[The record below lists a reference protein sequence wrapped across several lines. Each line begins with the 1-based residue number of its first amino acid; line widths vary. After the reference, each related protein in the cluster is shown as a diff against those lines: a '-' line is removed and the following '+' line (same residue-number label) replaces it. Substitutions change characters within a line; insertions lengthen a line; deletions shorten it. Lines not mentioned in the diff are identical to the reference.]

1 MLRGPVV
8 YSRVMSLRT
17 SNQGRTALWV
27 PGLLLMLA
35 AAVVWVWNSGTEN
48 SEPDPTDDSGFEEPG
63 PSDIDVSR
71 GQLEVDQGVK
81 QRQEAEN
88 LPELPRFGV
97 VQGRV
102 TAARWVHWPSGIELK
117 LSDQADGKQIAFAG
131 PSEEEPRFRFEDVP
145 YGNYRLTITAPEC
158 VEQSLLLTVSAE
170 QRDQFLAIPLTPA
183 ASIVGTVKDELG
195 KPIAQIPVAAIFYS
209 DAPGRSQ
216 VPYLATTDENG
227 AFRITGLR
235 DGEWQV
241 FVGSGQ
247 HPLSDVKILGISR
260 EAPEAWADFIVPR
273 MGSATVKVHFLDGA
287 EVAKEDW
294 KSMKIQAVLQGGE
307 RGFNQSLPL
316 RADGSIRFPA
326 LPNGEY
332 HFIAFGGRYRRV
344 MRQASVAPDVPTEV
358 TIPMR
363 RYSERN
369 Q

>member
-1 MLRGPVV
+1 MP
-8 YSRVMSLRT
+8 LRT

-35 AAVVWVWNSGTEN
+35 VAVVWVWNSGTGSN
-48 SEPDPTDDSGFEEPG
+48 EPDPTDTSGFGEPG

-71 GQLEVDQGVK
+71 GELEVDQTVK
-81 QRQEAEN
+81 DRQEAEN

-102 TAARWVHWPSGIELK
+102 TAAKWVTWPSGIELK
-117 LSDQADGKQIAFAG
+117 LSDQEDGKQIALAG
-131 PSEEEPRFRFEDVP
+131 PSEEEPRFRFEGVP
-145 YGNYRLTITAPEC
+145 YGNYRLTIAAPEC

-170 QRDQFLAIPLTPA
+170 QRDQFLAIPLVPA
-183 ASIVGTVKDELG
+183 ASIVGTVKDEFG
-195 KPIAQIPVAAIFYS
+195 KPVAQIPVAALFHS

-216 VPYLATTDENG
+216 VPYLATTDEEG
-227 AFRITGLR
+227 KYRITGLR

-241 FVGSGQ
+241 FVGSVH
-247 HPLSDVKILGISR
+247 HPLSEMKVLGISR

-273 MGSATVKVHFLDGA
+273 MGSAKVQVDFLDGA
-287 EVAKEDW
+287 DAAKEDW

-307 RGFNQSLPL
+307 RGYNQSLPL
-316 RADGSIRFPA
+316 RADGSVRFPA

-332 HFIAFGGRYRRV
+332 HFIAFGGSYRRV
-344 MRQASVAPDVPTEV
+344 MRAASVAPDVLAEV

-363 RYSERN
+363 RYSERK